1 MKIAFH
7 HGKPATKEA
16 IVALEQAIEHD
27 ISPTFLRFVE
37 ENDGA
42 KPESNVFKVGEDNGC
57 GVNEFIPVSQIPEE
71 IKIIE
76 DLPRHVYP
84 VAWAEC
90 GNYVIIDE
98 GREGAVFFYDH
109 EILDGLTML
118 ASNFEEFL
126 MKLDPFDPKSVEL
139 RPEDIISVW
148 ISPEFQKIKDKMKK
162 TE

>member
-16 IVALEQAIEHD
+16 ILALEQAIEHD

-42 KPESNVFKVGEDNGC
+42 EPEPNVFEVGEDNGC

-76 DLPRHVYP
+76 DLPRHAYP
-84 VAWAEC
+84 VAYAEC

-126 MKLDPFDPKSVEL
+126 MLLDPFDPKSVQV
-139 RPEDIISVW
+139 RPDQIKRVW
-148 ISPEFQKIKDKMKK
+148 VSPEFQKILDKMKK